1 MFYVQLAPLGDIL
14 GPLKSDLGV
23 ILALSGDLFYTYKTF
38 KLDFLKTLSSPD
50 FDLFDS

>member
-23 ILALSGDLFYTYKTF
+23 FLALLGDFFYINKGP
-38 KLDFLKTLSSPD
+38 KCPQI
-50 FDLFDS
+50 